1 MSLATIMTADFEVIR
16 ADDPQSVTITSAAGV
31 VRGTKTSI
39 VGDLTRTKGD
49 LQAGGYLPS
58 NMVQV
63 EVLKSDFA
71 SSPPVIGDRLTA
83 SKFSGTTFAVVAVL
97 DPPIGTYWLLTCEAK
112 QNQ

>member
-1 MSLATIMTADFEVIR
+1 MSLATLMAADFVTIR
-16 ADDPQSVTITSAAGV
+16 ADDAQSVTITSAAGTA
-31 VRGTKTSI
+31 RGTKTAI
-39 VGDLTRTKGD
+39 VGDLTRAKGD

-63 EVLKSDFA
+63 EVLKSDFTA
-71 SSPPVIGDRLTA
+71 SPPVIGDRLTA
-83 SKFSGTTFAVVAVL
+83 TKFSGTTFAVVAVN